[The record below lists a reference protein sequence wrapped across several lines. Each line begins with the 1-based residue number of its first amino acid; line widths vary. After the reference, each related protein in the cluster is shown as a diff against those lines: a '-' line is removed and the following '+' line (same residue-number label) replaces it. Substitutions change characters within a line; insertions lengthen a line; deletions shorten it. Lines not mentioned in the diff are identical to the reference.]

1 MDMRD
6 HFKSDWHIYNINR
19 YLCDKCPLDYE
30 LFKALQEEKECFT
43 QHNNNN
49 NHIIMDDNNSS
60 LKYTTVSLLSNN
72 NNHEKNES
80 SNIVTNSSLTAS
92 SHKHMLFFRNK
103 NSEII
108 GINRCVLFTRKTM
121 PVTMDELLACVSR
134 VRQSR
139 RWAILL
145 YSGGKFAGGI
155 FDGMNE
161 VAHKTL
167 QHYTVRAKQGG
178 GQSSYDSLCGGLRGS
193 KSAGANLRRHG
204 ETAIRNEISDLLH
217 NKWRTLLQ
225 SCQLIFLW
233 SPKVNR
239 SIFFN
244 PPTSSSSYSGVYNQ
258 DVSNNYLSVTTD
270 SQVSSNSLPDPLA
283 IEACNARLGMTI
295 DDLRLRRIPC
305 RSKHITYTHVKEL
318 YKDLSTFDVYD
329 PDANLDFLSKSGRNQ
344 WRKLS
349 ESGDETLLETK
360 SGRLIYGPLSL
371 LSSSSGSIKKSVL
384 SSSSDTSDLS
394 DCASSHDNEEDE
406 EEEEEEEEIK
416 SLKNDYQKNN
426 QIVISNKINKLPSS
440 SSCSVNNENN
450 TIKEIIDNFEDLY
463 LTHQN
468 WHRRVRVA
476 IASEI
481 GHNSN
486 NIPSPECNSS
496 GSTLPSRD
504 VCLKLINHPLSDGRT
519 LLHVAVELQSDPELL
534 RVLLEYGC
542 DPAVRLIPTPIDPS
556 KEAEKVKRERER
568 AKQQKQRQKEKRAAE
583 RALAEEKEKEAAE
596 QARFLA
602 LSDRE
607 KRALAAERRLNSAR
621 AAAGEPLIVFSR
633 CFQCGCDITGK
644 VPFTY
649 MDFNFCTPNCLK
661 QHRLSASNSSNS
673 TTGKH

>member
-1 MDMRD
+1 
-6 HFKSDWHIYNINR
+6 
-19 YLCDKCPLDYE
+19 
-30 LFKALQEEKECFT
+30 
-43 QHNNNN
+43 
-49 NHIIMDDNNSS
+49 
-60 LKYTTVSLLSNN
+60 
-72 NNHEKNES
+72 
-80 SNIVTNSSLTAS
+80 
-92 SHKHMLFFRNK
+92 
-103 NSEII
+103 
-108 GINRCVLFTRKTM
+108 
-121 PVTMDELLACVSR
+121 
-134 VRQSR
+134 
-139 RWAILL
+139 
-145 YSGGKFAGGI
+145 
-155 FDGMNE
+155 
-161 VAHKTL
+161 
-167 QHYTVRAKQGG
+167 
-178 GQSSYDSLCGGLRGS
+178 
-193 KSAGANLRRHG
+193 
-204 ETAIRNEISDLLH
+204 
-217 NKWRTLLQ
+217 
-225 SCQLIFLW
+225 
-233 SPKVNR
+233 
-239 SIFFN
+239 
-244 PPTSSSSYSGVYNQ
+244 
-258 DVSNNYLSVTTD
+258 
-270 SQVSSNSLPDPLA
+270 
-283 IEACNARLGMTI
+283 MTI

-406 EEEEEEEEIK
+406 EDEEEEEIK

-476 IASEI
+476 IASGDLHTLRYLLPMDTSSDQLIESEI
-481 GHNSN
+481 GHNST

-496 GSTLPSRD
+496 GSTLPPRD

-542 DPAVRLIPTPIDPS
+542 DPAVSDGDSVTPYQLAIRLHKKVMANVFRRFRFYHPERYDYEKAQIPTPIDPS